1 MKKFILAA
9 AAAAVVLTPLASATA
24 APVQNRYV
32 VQNAKANKIDNRV
45 VKQDRKAVRQ
55 NRQIVRQNRQ
65 IVRQNQR
72 IQQRQWAKGQRFDRR
87 YAQNYRVI
95 DYRQYN
101 GRDIYAPPRGY
112 QWHQSG
118 DDAVLVAVASGL
130 IGAVLGGVLFN

>member
-9 AAAAVVLTPLASATA
+9 AAAAVVLTPVAGASA
-24 APVQNRYV
+24 APAPQ
-32 VQNAKANKIDNRV
+32 RV
-45 VKQDRKAVRQ
+45 VKVVKADKRIVKQ

-87 YAQNYRVI
+87 YANNYRVI
-95 DYRQYN
+95 DYRQY
-101 GRDIYAPPRGY
+101 RQQRLYAPPRGY
-112 QWHQSG
+112 QWVQSG
-118 DDAVLVAVASGL
+118 NDAVLVAVASGL

>member
-9 AAAAVVLTPLASATA
+9 AAATVVLAPVASASA
-24 APVQNRYV
+24 APVQNRYF
-32 VQNAKANKIDNRV
+32 VQKANKANKRV
-45 VKQDRKAVRQ
+45 VRQ

-87 YAQNYRVI
+87 YANNYRVI

-101 GRDIYAPPRGY
+101 GRNIYAPPRGY

-118 DDAVLVAVASGL
+118 NDAVLVSVATDL

>member
-9 AAAAVVLTPLASATA
+9 AAAAAVLAPVASATA
-24 APVQNRYV
+24 APAQNRYV
-32 VQNAKANKIDNRV
+32 VQNAKVNKINNRV
-45 VKQDRKAVRQ
+45 VRQ

-72 IQQRQWAKGQRFDRR
+72 IQQRQWVKGQRFDRR
-87 YAQNYRVI
+87 YAQNYRVV
-95 DYRQYN
+95 DYRQYRN
-101 GRDIYAPPRGY
+101 QRLYAPPSGY

-118 DDAVLVAVASGL
+118 NDAVLVSVATGL

>member
-9 AAAAVVLTPLASATA
+9 AAAAVVLMPVASASA
-24 APVQNRYV
+24 APAQNRYV
-32 VQNAKANKIDNRV
+32 VKTVKANKFNNRV
-45 VKQDRKAVRQ
+45 KQ

-87 YAQNYRVI
+87 YANNYRVI

-101 GRDIYAPPRGY
+101 GRNIYAPPRGY
-112 QWHQSG
+112 QWVQSG

>member
-9 AAAAVVLTPLASATA
+9 AVVLTPVASASA
-24 APVQNRYV
+24 APRNDRV
-32 VQNAKANKIDNRV
+32 V
-45 VKQDRKAVRQ
+45 VKQVKV
-55 NRQIVRQNRQ
+55 NKINKQIVKQNRQ

-87 YAQNYRVI
+87 YATNYRVI
-95 DYRQYN
+95 QSPRNYRLY
-101 GRDIYAPPRGY
+101 DAPRGY